1 MLRPMN
7 LLYLFTASSCP
18 YSAQQNCDP
27 CRAILLG
34 TACFVPSGKCFTL
47 IARLPF
53 VLSVCCPR
61 VFERHQHQS
70 R

>member
-7 LLYLFTASSCP
+7 LLYLFAASSCL
-18 YSAQQNCDP
+18 YSTQQNCDP

-34 TACFVPSGKCFTL
+34 TAFFAPSGRCS
-47 IARLPF
+47 IHIIRLPF
-53 VLSVCCPR
+53 VYLRR

-70 R
+70 